1 MLDIILNDLWD
12 SLDLLI
18 TCVIITGTVVVNT
31 FVAFRIMYMVKNYR
45 DPIQAFQKETSE
57 LEAVLKN
64 QKDYDNINAV

>member
-57 LEAVLKN
+57 LQSVLKN
-64 QKDYDNINAV
+64 QKDYDKINAV

>member
-1 MLDIILNDLWD
+1 MLDIILTDLWD

-18 TCVIITGTVVVNT
+18 TCVIITATVIVNT
-31 FVAFRIMYMVKNYR
+31 FVAFRVMYMVKNYR

>member
-1 MLDIILNDLWD
+1 MLDIILTDLWD

-18 TCVIITGTVVVNT
+18 TCAIIKATIIANT
-31 FVAFRIMYMVKNYR
+31 FVAFRVMYMVKNYR
-45 DPIQAFQKETSE
+45 DPIQAFEKETSE

>member
-18 TCVIITGTVVVNT
+18 TCVIITVTVVVNT
-31 FVAFRIMYMVKNYR
+31 FVAFRVMYMVKNYR

-64 QKDYDNINAV
+64 QRDYDNLNAV

>member
-1 MLDIILNDLWD
+1 MLDIIFNDLWN
-12 SLDLLI
+12 SFHLLLTCLII
-18 TCVIITGTVVVNT
+18 TATVIINT
-31 FVAFRIMYMVKNYR
+31 FVAFRVMYMVKNYR

>member
-1 MLDIILNDLWD
+1 MLDIILTDLWD

-64 QKDYDNINAV
+64 QKDYDKINGI

>member
-1 MLDIILNDLWD
+1 MLDIILTDLWD

-18 TCVIITGTVVVNT
+18 TCVIITGTVIVNT

-57 LEAVLKN
+57 LQSMLKN
-64 QKDYDNINAV
+64 QKDYDKINAV